1 VSRVLIIAI
10 VLAISGGGS
19 ARADVAWDAPAAC
32 PDRAAVLARIA
43 AELGREL
50 DPAAVDVAGRV
61 ERAGARWRVTLR
73 LGAGERVLEAAACD
87 ELVATTALVVA
98 LAIDAGEAAAAPPA
112 AVAAPVI
119 APAVD
124 GETPPPRAIGLPTA
138 VTTTA
143 PRRAAPTGLGLRVR
157 ASIGG
162 AAGGLPEN
170 ALGVAGAVELAR
182 GPWALDAGGSRWL
195 TQEASNDGS
204 PRGVE
209 IAMTT
214 VALRGCR
221 VLADTGGW
229 RVNGCAGG
237 ELDLLRSRPFGF
249 LVPGPAQTLV
259 GGGVTVGAA
268 VARQVAGPLW
278 FRLDADAAVLL
289 RTVVLR
295 EGDPENPDM
304 LGVTVH
310 DTGRSI
316 LRLFLAAEVR
326 IP

>member
-1 VSRVLIIAI
+1 VSRVLFIAI
-10 VLAISGGGS
+10 VLAVAGGGS
-19 ARADVAWDAPAAC
+19 ARADVTWDAPAAC
-32 PDRAAVLARIA
+32 PDRAAVLAHIA

-98 LAIDAGEAAAAPPA
+98 LAIDAGEAAAPPPA
-112 AVAAPVI
+112 VIAPPVI

-162 AAGGLPEN
+162 AAGGLPET
-170 ALGVAGAVELAR
+170 ALGVAGGVELAR
-182 GPWALDAGGSRWL
+182 GPWAIDASGSRWL
-195 TQEASNDGS
+195 SQEAEIDGAFE
-204 PRGVE
+204 GTKV
-209 IAMTT
+209 ALTT

-221 VLADTGGW
+221 VLTDTDGW
-229 RVNGCAGG
+229 RVNGCTGG
-237 ELDLLRSRPFGF
+237 ELDLLRSRPYGF
-249 LVPGPAQTLV
+249 QVTAPPQTLI
-259 GGGVTVGAA
+259 GGGVTVGAV

-295 EGDPENPDM
+295 EGDPENPNM
-304 LGVTVH
+304 PGMEIH

-316 LRLFLAAEVR
+316 FRVFLAAEVR